1 MAEDVIIDNFRLGN
15 LIASGSTSQIYEAFD
30 QETNERYAMKLLL
43 DEAFKESE
51 HKATLKREYKI
62 ASTFDHPNIIP
73 VFVHRQTKQNAY
85 YIMELF
91 GGANVK
97 QIIRGDVTVVHARFR
112 KLLECVLMA
121 LSHIHEKG
129 MLHRDLKP
137 DNIMMTKATEVRV
150 IDFSLSCPIPSSI
163 KRMMTG
169 KVKAI
174 QGTRTYIAPEIIR
187 RKLPSIQTD
196 LYSLGVTAFECLT
209 GRPPFMGSTPNDL
222 LVKHVQ
228 EPPPVP
234 SAFNPNITPEMDKLV
249 HRMLAKK
256 PENRPQTAAE
266 LLFELRAV
274 KIFHEDPEEF
284 AVRRAE
290 ELKASQSFVDE
301 SMLDSRA
308 DAERR
313 QAQQAE
319 GQGGDAAAA
328 PKPAPPAPKPAAKAP
343 PSPAAQQKPAQPKP
357 QQPAPPQGYPQ
368 QPYGG
373 QPAYYPPQPQGYQ
386 APGMPPQGWAPGQY
400 PPQGWPQGQMP
411 PQPAPGG
418 QPPAAGQP
426 QRQPQQRPP
435 QQPGAQQPR
444 AGAPAPGGKQA
455 PPGKQQPPQKPQQKQ
470 PPAQEDDIPFADE
483 LPDIL

>member
-30 QETNERYAMKLLL
+30 QESNERYAMKLLL
-43 DEAFKESE
+43 DEAFKVPE

-62 ASTFDHPNIIP
+62 ASGFDHPNIIP

-91 GGANVK
+91 GGTNVK
-97 QIIRGDVTVVHARFR
+97 QIIRGDVTVVHTRIR

-150 IDFSLSCPIPSSI
+150 IDFSLSCAIPSSFT
-163 KRMMTG
+163 KMMTG
-169 KVKAI
+169 KVKHI
-174 QGTRTYIAPEIIR
+174 QGTRTYIAPEIVR
-187 RKLPSIQTD
+187 RKLPSIQSD

-209 GRPPFMGSTPNDL
+209 GRPPFMGATPNDL
-222 LVKHVQ
+222 LVKHIQ

-234 SAFNPNITPEMDKLV
+234 SALNPNITPEMDKLV
-249 HRMLAKK
+249 NRMLAKK
-256 PENRPQTAAE
+256 PENRPQSAAE

-274 KIFHEDPEEF
+274 KIFLEDPEEF

-290 ELKASQSFVDE
+290 EIKASQSFVDD

-319 GQGGDAAAA
+319 GQGGEPAASQN
-328 PKPAPPAPKPAAKAP
+328 KPTPPATKPPTKSPPAP
-343 PSPAAQQKPAQPKP
+343 AQQKPPQPKP
-357 QQPAPPQGYPQ
+357 QPPAPPQGHPQ
-368 QPYGG
+368 AQPYGG
-373 QPAYYPPQPQGYQ
+373 QPGYYPPQPQAYQ
-386 APGMPPQGWAPGQY
+386 TPGMPPPGWAPGQY
-400 PPQGWPQGQMP
+400 PPQGWPQGQVP
-411 PQPAPGG
+411 QQPAPGG
-418 QPPAAGQP
+418 YPPAAG
-426 QRQPQQRPP
+426 QPQQRPP
-435 QQPGAQQPR
+435 QQPGTQQQR
-444 AGAPAPGGKQA
+444 AGTPPTGTPAPGGKQS
-455 PPGKQQPPQKPQQKQ
+455 PQGKQQPQQKK
-470 PPAQEDDIPFADE
+470 PPVQEDDLPFADE